1 MTTTAT
7 DGATSGQTA
16 RLTLG
21 EIQQQVSPLFVL
33 GPTTRNGITL
43 IQRLL
48 NSTRQIIVYGENA
61 ALVHHMTTLA
71 FKAIDNHQQFN
82 AEATEVR
89 RQFLSGQVEGW
100 TSNLW
105 PDTGAFANALCEGFY
120 KAIMVYEQCS
130 REYGYA
136 RWGVKNPL
144 ANPYTIPGLLFLL
157 PHTRFVFIHRH
168 LFDAAKSAKAR
179 KFINTEQE
187 LIQFAALYQRNMHA
201 VLNTPREQTLI
212 IKHEDLVAEPEPVL
226 SRLERFAGVQGIDR
240 SVMDR
245 RVNTF
250 PGTKEQGRSND
261 GYIEPEALTD
271 REKSLLVEHARP
283 TLQQAGYL

>member
-1 MTTTAT
+1 MTTPAT
-7 DGATSGQTA
+7 DGATGGQTL
-16 RLTLG
+16 RMTLT
-21 EIQQQVSPLFVL
+21 EIQHQVAPLFVV

-48 NSTRQIIVYGENA
+48 NSTRQVLVYGENA

-71 FKAIDNHQQFN
+71 FKAIETHRQFN
-82 AEATEVR
+82 AEFTEAR
-89 RQFLSGQVEGW
+89 GRFLGGQVDGW

-120 KAIMVYEQCS
+120 KAVMVYEQCT

-144 ANPYTIPGLLFLL
+144 ANPYTIPGLLFLM

-179 KFINTEQE
+179 QFISTEQD

-201 VLNTPREQTLI
+201 VLNTPRPQTLI
-212 IKHEDLVAEPEPVL
+212 VKHEDLVDDPEPHL
-226 SRLERFAGVQGIDR
+226 RKLEAFVGVEGIDR
-240 SVMDR
+240 TVMQR
-245 RVNTF
+245 RINTF
-250 PGTKEQGRSND
+250 VGAREQGRSD
-261 GYIEPEALTD
+261 TGYIEPEPLTE
-271 REKSLLVEHARP
+271 RERSVLVEHARP
-283 TLQQAGYL
+283 TLEQAGYL